1 LEIQKVVKDF
11 DEALKADKKEQLQ
24 IKVAGKEYDLPAA
37 LPAKTVLTQMRYA
50 GESGDTVPMNMVPE
64 WIASLVGQ
72 DNFDSMLEDGMTWT
86 QMNDLLVYL
95 LEAYGLQASADE
107 LAGEAEDEEGDEDSP
122 K

>member
-107 LAGEAEDEEGDEDSP
+107 LAGEAEDEEGDENSP

>member
-1 LEIQKVVKDF
+1 MEIQKVVKDF

-24 IKVAGKEYDLPAA
+24 IKVAGKEYNLPAA

-107 LAGEAEDEEGDEDSP
+107 LAGEAEDEEGDENSP

>member
-1 LEIQKVVKDF
+1 MEIQKVVKDF

>member
-1 LEIQKVVKDF
+1 MVKDF

>member
-1 LEIQKVVKDF
+1 MEIQKVVKDF

-50 GESGDTVPMNMVPE
+50 GESGDTVPTNMVPE

>member
-1 LEIQKVVKDF
+1 MEIQKVVKDF

-24 IKVAGKEYDLPAA
+24 IKVAGKEYNLPAA

>member
-1 LEIQKVVKDF
+1 MKDF
-11 DEALKADKKEQLQ
+11 DEALKADKKEKLQ
-24 IKVAGKEYDLPAA
+24 IKVAGKEYNLPAA

-50 GESGDTVPMNMVPE
+50 DEGAESVPMSMVPE

-72 DNFDSMLEDGMTWT
+72 DNFDNMLEDGMTWN

-107 LAGEAEDEEGDEDSP
+107 LAGEVENDDGDEDSP

>member
-1 LEIQKVVKDF
+1 MEIQKVVKDF

-107 LAGEAEDEEGDEDSP
+107 LAGEAEDEEGDENSP